1 MVQKIVELH
10 GGTVHAESQLG
21 KGSRFTVKLPWKK
34 AGESR
39 V

>member
-1 MVQKIVELH
+1 MELH

-34 AGESR
+34 
-39 V
+39 